1 MTTDLARAGDGII
14 TVGEETLKYLGL
26 DPNDVK
32 ARAIVLACQ
41 RYGLDPLLGHIDFY
55 KNRLYISRDGML
67 HVAHE
72 SGQLDGIV
80 VEEQRQSEH
89 GWSATVTVWRKD
101 MSHPFTYKGGCGID
115 EPQAVQ
121 GHGAEMALA
130 RAERRALRRAFNIP
144 AVGDEI
150 DDPILD
156 DSPVTHEMLTPR
168 SATHRTYDCTC
179 GERFA
184 TQAAFAAHKKI
195 PGPVPPAPP
204 AVAATATDA
213 GASGP
218 PLPAPTGPGP
228 TKRARREDQP
238 PPEYYDSL
246 PESRNLR

>member
-1 MTTDLARAGDGII
+1 MTADLARAGDGIV

-156 DSPVTHEMLTPR
+156 NGDPVEHEMLTGR
-168 SATHRTYDCTC
+168 TATDPWYTC
-179 GERFA
+179 SCGQRYP
-184 TQAAFAAHKKI
+184 TMAAFNKHKI
-195 PGPVPPAPP
+195 PGPVPPPTAAA
-204 AVAATATDA
+204 AVDA

-228 TKRARREDQP
+228 TKRGRRDDP
-238 PPEYYDSL
+238 PPEYYDQL

>member
-1 MTTDLARAGDGII
+1 MTADLARAGDGII

-156 DSPVTHEMLTPR
+156 NGDPVEHEMLTGR
-168 SATHRTYDCTC
+168 TATDPWYRCSC
-179 GERFA
+179 GQRYP
-184 TQAAFAAHKKI
+184 TMAAFNNHKI
-195 PGPVPPAPP
+195 PGPVPPP
-204 AVAATATDA
+204 AVSATAMEA
-213 GASGP
+213 GASHP
-218 PLPAPTGPGP
+218 PVPAPTGPGP
-228 TKRARREDQP
+228 TKQPKRATDSP
-238 PPEYYDSL
+238 PPEYYDQL